1 MSIGEIIKKYRKMVG
16 MTQSELA
23 LRIGLKK
30 PSGISKIESG
40 VNAVTFDT
48 VVHIAEVLG
57 IDPMVF
63 MMESRGDKYAPYR
76 EYLPYLA
83 EASEETIR
91 NIRFMLEMP
100 PKKIYKSSR
109 EIV

>member
-1 MSIGEIIKKYRKMVG
+1 MTIGAIIKKYRKLVG

-23 LRIGLKK
+23 SRIGLKK

-48 VVHIAEVLG
+48 VVSIADILG
-57 IDPMVF
+57 VDPMVF
-63 MMESRGDKYAPYR
+63 MMESRGDKFAPYR

-91 NIRFMLEMP
+91 NVRFMLNMP
-100 PKKIYKSSR
+100 PKKIWKSEK